1 MAHITCRRGFIVKMR
16 LFECRECPGLPD
28 RNCGLAHGQN
38 LVFDEFIRSMGMRIR
53 RDSRGRPIRLFP
65 WRDSDSNGQPVSM
78 DPDVMS
84 GELVVTGTRI
94 PAARIMA
101 NYLAGKSA
109 KQIADSYGLGSRD
122 IRKRW

>member
-1 MAHITCRRGFIVKMR
+1 
-16 LFECRECPGLPD
+16 
-28 RNCGLAHGQN
+28 
-38 LVFDEFIRSMGMRIR
+38 
-53 RDSRGRPIRLFP
+53 
-65 WRDSDSNGQPVSM
+65 M